1 MIITAKGISK
11 SYKRGKGGKG
21 FVQVLSDT
29 DLSIEGGKVYVIYG
43 RSGSGKS
50 TLMNILAGIL
60 SPSSGSVSYD
70 GRDIYSLS
78 DRELSALRCLSVGYI
93 PQMHSA
99 VGTLTVRE
107 NILLPSAISEK
118 PVDSARADELIDL
131 LGLTELADVR
141 ANVLSGG
148 ELRRLSLARAL
159 VNSPSVIFADEPT
172 NDLDDECAKLVVQTL
187 HASAQAG
194 AAVVIVTHE
203 LFARSDADVVLCM
216 QNSSLVREKG

>member
-11 SYKRGKGGKG
+11 SYKRGKGGNG

-70 GRDIYSLS
+70 GRNIYSLS

-107 NILLPSAISEK
+107 NILLPSAVSEK

-159 VNSPSVIFADEPT
+159 RHLCRRAD
-172 NDLDDECAKLVVQTL
+172 K
-187 HASAQAG
+187 
-194 AAVVIVTHE
+194 
-203 LFARSDADVVLCM
+203 RS
-216 QNSSLVREKG
+216 

>member
-21 FVQVLSDT
+21 SVQVLSDT

-50 TLMNILAGIL
+50 TLMNILAGLL

-99 VGTLTVRE
+99 VGTL
-107 NILLPSAISEK
+107 NILLPSAVSEK

-172 NDLDDECAKLVVQTL
+172 NDLDDESAKLVVQML

-203 LFARSDADVVLCM
+203 LFVRDGADVLYFVH
-216 QNSSLVREKG
+216 NKSLVREKG

>member
-11 SYKRGKGGKG
+11 SFKRGKGGNG

-50 TLMNILAGIL
+50 TLVNILAGIL

-107 NILLPSAISEK
+107 NILLPSAVSEK

-172 NDLDDECAKLVVQTL
+172 NDLDDESAKLVVQTL

-194 AAVVIVTHE
+194 AAAVIVTHE